1 MADDFKPGIYTHYK
15 GGMYTALMLVRHHE
29 TRELLVLYVSHKTGN
44 IQVREL
50 RQPEM
55 ADMGTVQLQPSRVD
69 AWTDVV
75 EWQVPMPDGS
85 AATHGPRFVYVGALA

>member
-44 IQVREL
+44 ISVREYSAGD
-50 RQPEM
+50 
-55 ADMGTVQLQPSRVD
+55 ADFTQTID

-85 AATHGPRFVYVGALA
+85 AATHGPRFVYVGLLA